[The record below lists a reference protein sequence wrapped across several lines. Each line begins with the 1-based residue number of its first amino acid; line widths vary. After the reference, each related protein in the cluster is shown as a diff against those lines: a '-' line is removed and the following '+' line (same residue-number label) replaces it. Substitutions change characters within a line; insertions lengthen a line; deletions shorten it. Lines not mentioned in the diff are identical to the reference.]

1 MGKHGPVKP
10 SFLWRFLIVSTIRL
24 QQIWQY
30 RGNKKRGGKGE
41 PCFLQPDLPAVI
53 KQRLREK
60 LCALQLFRL
69 RLKDVFQFFPSFSG
83 CFSVSFSSKQRDQEN
98 KISWVPCFSD
108 AWRGMRGVTERAAQ
122 LYENSE
128 SKSETRGGED
138 DCEMED
144 SQCFSFKIS
153 NYVSFHCH

>member
-1 MGKHGPVKP
+1 MCSPTVP
-10 SFLWRFLIVSTIRL
+10 
-24 QQIWQY
+24 
-30 RGNKKRGGKGE
+30 
-41 PCFLQPDLPAVI
+41 P
-53 KQRLREK
+53 
-60 LCALQLFRL
+60 LC
-69 RLKDVFQFFPSFSG
+69 LKDVFQFFPSFSG

-98 KISWVPCFSD
+98 KISWVPFSD

-128 SKSETRGGED
+128 SKTETRGGED
-138 DCEMED
+138 DCDLEN

>member
-1 MGKHGPVKP
+1 M
-10 SFLWRFLIVSTIRL
+10 
-24 QQIWQY
+24 
-30 RGNKKRGGKGE
+30 
-41 PCFLQPDLPAVI
+41 QPDLPAVI

-83 CFSVSFSSKQRDQEN
+83 CFSGTFSSKQRDQEN

-108 AWRGMRGVTERAAQ
+108 AWRGMRGATERAAQ

-138 DCEMED
+138 DCDLEN